1 MPPAPSRRST
11 PRSTASAACQTPFS
25 RGSLSPSCT
34 CGCVWCVAPLAATLQ
49 PCNAHNAAGH
59 AQVRLKAEGSDGKR
73 VYKEMVT
80 LFWADVDYRMRAM
93 GVGIA

>member
-1 MPPAPSRRST
+1 
-11 PRSTASAACQTPFS
+11 
-25 RGSLSPSCT
+25 
-34 CGCVWCVAPLAATLQ
+34 LAATLQ